1 MPPNLEALPEPAE
14 LHARLNNHRAVD
26 WGDPM
31 PSKKEIAAEFG
42 IQAAE
47 RGLAMIARA
56 AAVEPELTQD
66 LLASVQPGTVTYQL
80 KNRLK
85 SPQSLARKIRKL
97 QGTQFA
103 QQPLE
108 DILRYTIVAAEPDDL
123 VKTAVDAC
131 EHLHS
136 KGWAMDSAH
145 HSYVDGSRYKG
156 LHLFLRS
163 RGELIELQIHS
174 RESIAV
180 KTRST
185 PHYEIERD
193 PRQDRVSRNAAR
205 AVCIAMSDQMK
216 RPADI
221 DELTMLG
228 GVAVTIRS
236 YGMRR
241 RQPVPQLKDGEAARP
256 QTPTPPQRSNG
267 ISKDG
272 ISR

>member
-1 MPPNLEALPEPAE
+1 L
-14 LHARLNNHRAVD
+14 
-26 WGDPM
+26 

-42 IQAAE
+42 ARAAE
-47 RGLAMIARA
+47 RSLSLIERA
-56 AAVEPELTQD
+56 AAVEGLITED
-66 LLASVQPGTVTYQL
+66 LITSVQPGTVSYQL
-80 KNRLK
+80 QNRLK

-97 QGTQFA
+97 EGTQFA

-108 DILRYTIVAAEPDDL
+108 DVLRYTIVAPEPDDL

-131 EHLHS
+131 AQLRS
-136 KGWAMDSAH
+136 KDWGMDSAH

-180 KTRST
+180 KARTT
-185 PHYEIERD
+185 PYDLIERD
-193 PRQDRVSRNAAR
+193 SRQDRESRNAAR
-205 AVCIAMSDQMK
+205 SICIAMSDQMT
-216 RPADI
+216 RPAGI

-228 GVAVTIRS
+228 GVAVSTRS
-236 YGMRR
+236 YGRR
-241 RQPVPQLKDGEAARP
+241 SRRPVPQLKDGQPSQANAS
-256 QTPTPPQRSNG
+256 TPPQRSNG
-267 ISKDG
+267 TSKDG